1 MVFILVTFSAILF
14 TFPGTLVH
22 QQVSLAHT
30 NIKIRGHEMS

>member
-14 TFPGTLVH
+14 TFPGTFSPPA
-22 QQVSLAHT
+22 SLAHT